1 MSWVDNPNLPDEQ
14 VTAVAV
20 SEQAEDV
27 ISALQRRGIH
37 SIVIPSSERFAKPVA
52 SHPDMRCWLTG
63 GAQGFCTDEV
73 IQNQIRGIG
82 IHLSRTNVQS
92 FLWYPNDCSLN
103 AARIG
108 RFVFANPK
116 CLCDEVKH
124 AIEHLHLKLI
134 PVKQGYAKCSI
145 AIVSENAIITSDI
158 GIADVAGSVGFDVL
172 RLKPGNIRLAGYPYG
187 FIGGT
192 CGKLSAHIL
201 AFAGSLQMHPQ
212 AAEITQFLSDHNV
225 IPVSLTKGMLQDIGG
240 ILPLQQQ

>member
-1 MSWVDNPNLPDEQ
+1 MSWIANPNLPDGQ
-14 VTAVAV
+14 ITAAAV

-27 ISALQRRGIH
+27 ISALQQCGIH
-37 SIVIPSSERFAKPVA
+37 SIVVPASERFAKPVA

-63 GAQGFCTDEV
+63 GIQGFCTDKI
-73 IQNQIRGIG
+73 IQNQMESIG
-82 IHLSRTNVQS
+82 MHLLQTNVQN
-92 FLWYPNDCSLN
+92 FLQYPNDCSLN

-108 RFVFANPK
+108 RFVFANPE
-116 CLCDEVKH
+116 CLCDEVKY

-145 AIVSENAIITSDI
+145 AVVSEHAIITSDI
-158 GIADVAGSVGFDVL
+158 GIADAAASVGFDVL
-172 RLKPGNIRLAGYPYG
+172 QLEPGSIQLDGYPYG

-225 IPVSLTKGMLQDIGG
+225 VPISLTKGMLQDIGG
-240 ILPLQQQ
+240 ILPLRQQ